1 MPIFNLYGYVVKMKD
16 GKVIIELLIEMIKE
30 LKGLR
35 RDIKALSRL
44 K

>member
-1 MPIFNLYGYVVKMKD
+1 MKD

-35 RDIKALSRL
+35 RDIKTLKRL
-44 K
+44 P